1 MSRVLV
7 TGASGFVGSRTLEPL
22 WRAGF
27 EVHSVGPVAPV
38 GQATHHTGDLF
49 DRAQVRALL
58 ERIAPTH
65 ILHCA
70 WEVTHG
76 TFWHDRRNLD
86 WVGAT
91 IDLARAAAACGVKRF
106 VGLGSCAEYDW
117 SGGGLVPRKEQDEL
131 APRELYG
138 VAKDCTQRLLTTFFA
153 GTDCSFAW
161 ARIFHLFGRGEHPA
175 RFVPSLAIAL
185 KEGREA
191 FCRHGQ
197 LTRDFIAIEDGGA
210 AIAAIVASQVNGPVN
225 VASGS
230 GITLA
235 ELAGV
240 IAGQLNGAPLLRVET
255 NPTKDPLGMIADV
268 ARLRDEVGFVPE
280 MGSRE
285 RLARY
290 VAAIVTSRG

>member
-7 TGASGFVGSRTLEPL
+7 TGASGFIGSRTLEPL
-22 WRAGF
+22 RRAGF
-27 EVHSVGPVAPV
+27 EMHSVGPIAP
-38 GQATHHTGDLF
+38 AEPTKHHTGDLF

-76 TFWHDRRNLD
+76 TFWHDPRNLD
-86 WVGAT
+86 WVAAT
-91 IDLARAAAACGVKRF
+91 LDLARTAAARGVKRF
-106 VGLGSCAEYDW
+106 VGLGTCAEYDW
-117 SGGGLVPRKEQDEL
+117 SDGGPAPRKEQDAL

-138 VAKDCTQRLLTTFFA
+138 VAKDCTQRLLTGFFA
-153 GTDCSFAW
+153 ATDVSFAW
-161 ARIFHLFGRGEHPA
+161 ARIFHLFGSGEQPA
-175 RFVPSLAIAL
+175 RFVPALAIAL

-197 LTRDFIAIEDGGA
+197 LTRDFIAIEDVGA
-210 AIAAIVASQVNGPVN
+210 ALAAIVASQVSGPVN

-230 GITLA
+230 GMTLA

-280 MGSRE
+280 MDARE

-290 VAAIVTSRG
+290 VAAMVTSRS